1 MYNWRTSPYVVLY
14 FHRGEPAEEDAKVN
28 QLITDMYEAEPPAN
42 VILEPVNL
50 DEEKALEGYPEP
62 VKEAFEA
69 HAEKELPLHMVMTPW
84 LAELHA
90 GRLTEAEVK
99 AMVDS
104 PLRTRLGELIDE
116 GNAAVMVFVPGKD
129 EAANQKAREV
139 VKELIDQA
147 ATGDMFPDYFSDP
160 AGFDPGP
167 PTEDSEGEA
176 EEATAEG
183 SEGEAEKA
191 AAEGSEAEADDDTA
205 DESEDVADEETADDS
220 GGLKLA
226 MVEVSRTD
234 KAEAWLV
241 RSLMTAEPDLAEY
254 ADEPMVFAV
263 YGRGRAMP
271 PYIGKGITVELL
283 TDVLAFL
290 VGPCSCFAKAENP
303 GMDLLAR
310 WDWEATADKMAA
322 NDPSLYPDA
331 MMYEE
336 FAVDD
341 AEETSSETEVST
353 EDVSPEPAEATETG
367 GEELAAATDAVAA
380 VPEEEMPAAEPAPG
394 ETTETVPD
402 VEEAEQAPEET
413 TDTVPEAEEAEPAE
427 VEEPAELQVDSV
439 ETPAGLPVDSG
450 DSAESFTSG
459 ITWRL
464 ALGLALGAVAVVVAG
479 FVLIRKH

>member
-28 QLITDMYEAEPPAN
+28 QLITEMSQAEPPAN
-42 VILEPVNL
+42 VLLEPVNL

-62 VKEAFEA
+62 VKVAFEA

-84 LAELHA
+84 LAELHT
-90 GRLTEAEVK
+90 GRLSEAEVK

-116 GNAAVMVFVPGKD
+116 GNAAVLVLVPGKE

-147 ATGDMFPDYFSDP
+147 ATGEMFPDYFSDP
-160 AGFDPGP
+160 AGLGPGQS
-167 PTEDSEGEA
+167 TEDSEGEA
-176 EEATAEG
+176 GEDTAED
-183 SEGEAEKA
+183 SEGETE
-191 AAEGSEAEADDDTA
+191 
-205 DESEDVADEETADDS
+205 EETADDS

-234 KAEAWLV
+234 SAEAWLV
-241 RSLMTAEPDLAEY
+241 RSLMTAEPDLHEY

-322 NDPSLYPDA
+322 TDPSLYPDA
-331 MMYEE
+331 MMYQE

-341 AEETSSETEVST
+341 ANESASETETSAD
-353 EDVSPEPAEATETG
+353 DVAPESAEATEPG
-367 GEELAAATDAVAA
+367 AEELAAATGVAA
-380 VPEEEMPAAEPAPG
+380 VAEDEMSSAESTSEEE
-394 ETTETVPD
+394 TETVPAAD
-402 VEEAEQAPEET
+402 K
-413 TDTVPEAEEAEPAE
+413 
-427 VEEPAELQVDSV
+427 EEPVQAEKPATVQVDSAQ
-439 ETPAGLPVDSG
+439 TPATAPADSG
-450 DSAESFTSG
+450 DSSGSFTSG
-459 ITWRL
+459 IMWRL

-479 FVLIRKH
+479 FVLVRKQG

>member
-1 MYNWRTSPYVVLY
+1 MYNWRTAPYVVLY

-28 QLITDMYEAEPPAN
+28 QLLTEMSQAEPPAN

-50 DEEKALEGYPEP
+50 DEEKALERYPEP
-62 VKEAFEA
+62 VRKAFEA
-69 HAEKELPLHMVMTPW
+69 HAEKELPLHLVMTPW

-90 GRLTEAEVK
+90 GRLSEAEVK
-99 AMVDS
+99 AMVES
-104 PLRTRLGELIDE
+104 PLRTRLGELLDE
-116 GNAAVMVFVPGKD
+116 GNAAVLVFVPGKD

-147 ATGDMFPDYFSDP
+147 ASGDMFPDYFTDP
-160 AGFDPGP
+160 AGLDAGQA
-167 PTEDSEGEA
+167 TEEESEGEA
-176 EEATAEG
+176 EEET
-183 SEGEAEKA
+183 
-191 AAEGSEAEADDDTA
+191 
-205 DESEDVADEETADDS
+205 VAGS

-226 MVEVSRTD
+226 TVEVSRTES
-234 KAEAWLV
+234 AEAWLV
-241 RSLMTAEPDLAEY
+241 RSLMTAEPDLDEY
-254 ADEPMVFAV
+254 AEEPMVFAV

-310 WDWEATADKMAA
+310 WDWDATADKMAA

-336 FAVDD
+336 FAVGET
-341 AEETSSETEVST
+341 EESSSETEAPAD
-353 EDVSPEPAEATETG
+353 DVSS
-367 GEELAAATDAVAA
+367 ELAAATT
-380 VPEEEMPAAEPAPG
+380 PGAAEPSVSSGA
-394 ETTETVPD
+394 EAAA
-402 VEEAEQAPEET
+402 EAEMSSPEPSTGEKT
-413 TDTVPEAEEAEPAE
+413 GIEPSADKAKPVEAEKPAT
-427 VEEPAELQVDSV
+427 VKV
-439 ETPAGLPVDSG
+439 
-450 DSAESFTSG
+450 DSAETPMGVTADSQESSSSFTSG

-479 FVLIRKH
+479 FVLVRKQG